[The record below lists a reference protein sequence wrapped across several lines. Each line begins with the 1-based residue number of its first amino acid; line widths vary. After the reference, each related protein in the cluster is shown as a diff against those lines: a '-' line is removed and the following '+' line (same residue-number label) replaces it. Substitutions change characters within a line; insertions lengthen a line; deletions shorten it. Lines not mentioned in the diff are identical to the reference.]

1 MNGFNVNSYISLGGL
16 MLQILVTIVAVTNAS
31 ADIKSDVAVLKMQI
45 NYLQQNQTDMKNQIN
60 EKVK

>member
-1 MNGFNVNSYISLGGL
+1 